1 MILSLWQSS
10 YKKYGITKLGDYA
23 DEEQSTLIK
32 KYFKFIFVRNPFDR
46 LLSAYKDKIEC
57 GVDLRSTCNLQTS
70 PNHRL
75 AIGRA
80 IYNANIRQDA
90 ILLKSGKSITF
101 KEFLQVLIDKPV
113 GNKHWMQ
120 YKNVVDFCDFEFD
133 HIGKVE
139 TINDDAQ
146 YVMSKLLPG
155 EDNASYNM
163 YFPSSNGNG
172 SRKSN
177 YYQAINKSTL
187 QTILNMYEN
196 DFDAFNYPKKLPHQ

>member
-1 MILSLWQSS
+1 
-10 YKKYGITKLGDYA
+10 
-23 DEEQSTLIK
+23 
-32 KYFKFIFVRNPFDR
+32 
-46 LLSAYKDKIEC
+46 
-57 GVDLRSTCNLQTS
+57 
-70 PNHRL
+70 
-75 AIGRA
+75 
-80 IYNANIRQDA
+80 
-90 ILLKSGKSITF
+90 
-101 KEFLQVLIDKPV
+101 
-113 GNKHWMQ
+113 MQ

-187 QTILNMYEN
+187 QTILNIYEN